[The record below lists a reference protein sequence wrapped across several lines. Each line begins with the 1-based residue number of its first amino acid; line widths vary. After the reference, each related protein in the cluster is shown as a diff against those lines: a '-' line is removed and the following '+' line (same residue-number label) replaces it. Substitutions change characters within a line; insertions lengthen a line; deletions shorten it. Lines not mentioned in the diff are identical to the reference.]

1 MSWDCYC
8 AICGGPFIKCQY
20 RSIKKARGGVESD
33 AADAR
38 NGDENREES
47 SSLGEDGSDDTDES
61 EYGFGNEVYDEE
73 VITAKEARWT
83 ETLFILVSSCRCLY
97 SRVILIIPK

>member
-20 RSIKKARGGVESD
+20 RTIKKTKGVESN
-33 AADAR
+33 ATDAR

-47 SSLGEDGSDDTDES
+47 SNSVEDDSDDTDES
-61 EYGFGNEVYDEE
+61 EYGFGSQVYDEE
-73 VITAKEARWT
+73 VITAEEARWT
-83 ETLFILVSSCRCLY
+83 ETLFVLVG
-97 SRVILIIPK
+97 